1 MLQLI
6 LMPRGPPGLC
16 LSLDGSRA
24 RVEVALRCPIVP
36 TAFTLEHI
44 PRNISF
50 ERGSAPR
57 LVAMFGSLA
66 APLHSPERS
75 APDLFDVQQQAAS
88 AISFTVIL
96 SQTP

>member
-16 LSLDGSRA
+16 LSLDGSRV
-24 RVEVALRCPIVP
+24 RVEVALRCPIMP
-36 TAFTLEHI
+36 TAITLEHI

-57 LVAMFGSLA
+57 LVAVLGLPA
-66 APLHSPERS
+66 APLRSPDRS
-75 APDLFDVQQQAAS
+75 APDLLDEQQQAAFADS
-88 AISFTVIL
+88 PTMLLQAL
-96 SQTP
+96 